1 MLWIKRMVTAGSPD
15 GEPDGAASQPAF
27 RQYTGERLP
36 QEDDLHY
43 CERRIAEEEHLAHAA
58 GSWEAGL
65 VHDQTAMLYRAQL
78 ASLLRLQSGNDSA
91 R

>member
-1 MLWIKRMVTAGSPD
+1 MAWIRRL
-15 GEPDGAASQPAF
+15 AAADNSAHAPAAWGTQPSLRALIGD
-27 RQYTGERLP
+27 QLP

-43 CERRIAEEEHLAHAA
+43 CERRIAEEERLAHAA

-78 ASLLRLQSGNDSA
+78 ATLRRSREDAQG
-91 R
+91 